1 METRK
6 PKEHEQRRHN
16 NKRAVLVPPVF
27 CSVNSRKNKFD
38 FGVPS
43 PQGMVMPIVM
53 MIPKM
58 IKMRI
63 VDGG

>member
-1 METRK
+1 MQE
-6 PKEHEQRRHN
+6 EEEEEGEERRGGTIKKQNLHQGV
-16 NKRAVLVPPVF
+16 R
-27 CSVNSRKNKFD
+27 NKFD

>member
-1 METRK
+1 MKKPRARRGRNKNRK
-6 PKEHEQRRHN
+6 QEPTAGADK
-16 NKRAVLVPPVF
+16 L
-27 CSVNSRKNKFD
+27 NKFD